1 MMDQKGGMPVTVH
14 NLPRSRA
21 VLKLASLVV
30 LAATLAAC
38 APGIPAEI
46 DLRVIDREEVRTVPG
61 ESLEALRFE
70 TEHGDTIEAY
80 LRRPSPEAWEGMALP
95 AVVLIAGRETGRE
108 AAAAIPGP
116 LEGVVLAVEYPDA
129 LPETLAPGETLR
141 ELPAM
146 RRSAYRMPGILR
158 GAISALEADPEIDG
172 SRIILIGVSFGVPF
186 AAPAARDERLA
197 GVGLHYGGADLAAIL
212 RRNLDVEPAWWRG
225 VLSWFGA
232 TVFRRLEP
240 GRHVGHISPTPL
252 LIINGM
258 YDYRIPEG
266 SVELLVER
274 AGEPVR
280 FINLPTDHLMPGDAA
295 LMREL
300 ADSTVSHFSDIFEPR
315 EVAVPR

>member
-1 MMDQKGGMPVTVH
+1 MVDQKRGMPMTAH
-14 NLPRSRA
+14 NLPGMRA
-21 VLKLASLVV
+21 VLKLASPMA
-30 LAATLAAC
+30 LAAALTAC

-46 DLRVIDREEVRTVPG
+46 DLSVVDREEMRTVPG
-61 ESLEALRFE
+61 ERLEALRFR

-80 LRRPSPEAWEGMALP
+80 LRRPAPQAWGTAPLP
-95 AVVLIAGRETGRE
+95 AVVLVAGRETGRQ

-116 LEGVVLAVEYPDA
+116 LEGVVLAVEYPA
-129 LPETLAPGETLR
+129 VIPETLAPGEALR
-141 ELPAM
+141 QLPAM

-158 GAISALEADPEIDG
+158 GAITSLQTDPEIDG

-225 VLSWFGA
+225 ILSWFGA

-240 GRHVGHISPTPL
+240 GHHVGHISPTPL

-258 YDYRIPEG
+258 YDYRIPEE

-274 AGEPVR
+274 AREPVR
-280 FINLPTDHLMPGDAA
+280 FINLPTDHLMPGDAE

-300 ADSTVSHFSDIFEPR
+300 ADSTVSHFSDVFEPQA
-315 EVAVPR
+315 AVQR